1 MGSFL
6 PKKGRF
12 FKTLRGSYAALR
24 AAGAT
29 ASPCDAWGYVPLPRR
44 WGNGAAMR
52 RLRLLDR
59 NRLQSVAID
68 STAFDRDRLQSA
80 RARPGPLRE
89 GAAALAAGEYT
100 GE

>member
-12 FKTLRGSYAALR
+12 FKTLRRSYAALR

-29 ASPCDAWGYVPLPRR
+29 ASPCDAWGYAPLPRR

-52 RLRLLDR
+52 RLGLNCSDAQMLKCSDAQMLPKRSPVDFWRGRVL
-59 NRLQSVAID
+59 S
-68 STAFDRDRLQSA
+68 SA
-80 RARPGPLRE
+80 PLHANSAVLTTE
-89 GAAALAAGEYT
+89 
-100 GE
+100 